1 MSLALAAP
9 RPGQAALNSC
19 SGPQSLDSGQ
29 RQRLGHRERSRD
41 NKNAVSERLYRPSY
55 KTSHVAETEGS
66 NVVINQYSSL
76 SGSMLVYTTR
86 IPGSD
91 SLIC

>member
-19 SGPQSLDSGQ
+19 SGPQSLDPGQ

-41 NKNAVSERLYRPSY
+41 NDNAVSERLHCY

-66 NVVINQYSSL
+66 NVVTNQYSSL
-76 SGSMLVYTTR
+76 SSERANVGVHHEYQGVTL
-86 IPGSD
+86 
-91 SLIC
+91 